1 MNRRDM
7 NNNDSKNSDAYFVTK
22 DGLAK
27 LEDDLAQLKKQR
39 PEIAESLRVAM
50 QDKDFRENAPLDA
63 ARDAQAHLEA
73 KIRNIETQLRNAVI
87 VSAEEKQGKAHVGS
101 KVTLLNIKKQSKQI
115 FELVTQSEVDPKN
128 GKISIESPVGVAV
141 SNHIAGDEVIV
152 NTPSGDVKFQLI
164 DVVN

>member
-1 MNRRDM
+1 MNRKNM
-7 NNNDSKNSDAYFVTK
+7 NNNISTNSDAYFVTA

-27 LEDDLAQLKKQR
+27 LEYDLVQLKKQR
-39 PEIAESLRVAM
+39 PVIAESLRVAM

-63 ARDAQAHLEA
+63 ARDAQGHLEA
-73 KIRNIETQLRNAVI
+73 KIRNIETQIRNAVI
-87 VSAEEKQGKAHVGS
+87 VSAEDKQGKAHVGS
-101 KVTLLNIKKQSKQI
+101 KIRLLNINKKSEQV
-115 FELVTQSEVDPKN
+115 FELVTPSEVDPKN

>member
-1 MNRRDM
+1 M